1 MPPVNDYPPDRR
13 GVRPHA
19 TTILGVKRGD
29 EVALAGDGQVTLGDV
44 VLKHG
49 ARKIRTLYE
58 GQVLA
63 GFAGA
68 VADALTLFGK
78 FEAQLK
84 AWDGNLRRA
93 SVELTKEWRTD
104 RYLRRLEAQLIVADP
119 ESILVLSGD
128 GDVIE
133 PDDGI
138 VAIGTGAPYATAAAK
153 ALLAHSNLD
162 ARSIVEAAMGITAEL
177 CIYTNDRFTIEV
189 VRKADGPGS
198 ADERQENDDL
208 PISNEPFPLH
218 ESDSD
223 DQDDD
228 EDDDEVTERHRAK
241 RTDAEPD
248 DDRGDPADS
257 EENG

>member
-1 MPPVNDYPPDRR
+1 MNEYTDARR
-13 GVRPHA
+13 WSRSHA

-49 ARKIRTLYE
+49 ARKIRTLYD
-58 GQVLA
+58 GQVIA

-68 VADALTLFGK
+68 VADALTLFAK
-78 FEAQLK
+78 FETQLK

-93 SVELTKEWRTD
+93 AVELTKEWRTD

-119 ESILVLSGD
+119 DSILVLSGE

-153 ALLAHSNLD
+153 ALLAHSDLD
-162 ARSIVEAAMGITAEL
+162 ARGIVEAAMGIAAEL

-189 VRKADGPGS
+189 VRAEGVEGGEPADDNV
-198 ADERQENDDL
+198 DELTQITNA
-208 PISNEPFPLH
+208 PAAPL
-218 ESDSD
+218 D
-223 DQDDD
+223 DQTDDD
-228 EDDDEVTERHRAK
+228 EDEADET
-241 RTDAEPD
+241 
-248 DDRGDPADS
+248 ADGPRRPQAARS
-257 EENG
+257 DEIWMVR